1 MSNRTVTACWFAGWM
16 SPRKRRSPDLR
27 RQLGALNRKRAEER
41 YSFEALCAAYRELY
55 ASMLT
60 LP

>member
-1 MSNRTVTACWFAGWM
+1 M